1 MKRKL
6 KLKKNTFLLLLL
18 ALVFTFSTTK
28 LVLYYID
35 LANNKKDNQKLI
47 EKVFPSKEIKEESE
61 KIDFNKLSNINSD
74 TKGWIRYNHN
84 KVNYPVVQTSN
95 NDYYLNHSFEK
106 KKSSLG
112 AIFMDYRNQEFEN
125 QNTVIY
131 GHSTKNQSMF
141 GSLEEMDDNDFF
153 NEEDNNYIELLTT
166 DNRSLKYQIFSYYII
181 KKEEYYIT
189 PSFNSNSE
197 YESFINTI
205 KKRSKKKFDIEVTTN
220 DKILTL
226 STCYGTG
233 NTTKRRVV
241 HAKLREEKKL

>member
-1 MKRKL
+1 MTRKL
-6 KLKKNTFLLLLL
+6 KLKKIFSLLLVL
-18 ALVFTFSTTK
+18 TFIFSVTK

-35 LANNKKDNQKLI
+35 LENNKKDYKKLI
-47 EKVFPSKEIKEESE
+47 EDVSSSKETKEDTE
-61 KIDFNKLSNINSD
+61 KIDFNKLSSINSD

-106 KKSSLG
+106 EKSSLG
-112 AIFMDYRNQEFEN
+112 AIFIDYRNQGFEN
-125 QNTVIY
+125 QNTVVY
-131 GHSTKNQSMF
+131 GHSTKNESMF
-141 GSLEEMDDNDFF
+141 GSLEGLDSGDFF
-153 NEEDNNYIELLTT
+153 DEEENNYIELLTI
-166 DNRSLKYQIFSYYII
+166 DNRLLKYQIFSYYII

-197 YESFINTI
+197 YESFINTMR
-205 KKRSKKKFDIEVTTN
+205 KRSKKKFDVEVTPN

-233 NTTKRRVV
+233 NTTKRRVIQ
-241 HAKLREEKKL
+241 AKLIEEKNL